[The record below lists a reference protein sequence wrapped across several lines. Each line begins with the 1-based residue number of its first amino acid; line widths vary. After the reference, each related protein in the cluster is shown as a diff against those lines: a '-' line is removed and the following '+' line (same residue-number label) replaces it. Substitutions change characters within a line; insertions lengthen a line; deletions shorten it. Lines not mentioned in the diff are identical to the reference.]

1 MTLVESFKKITGQTL
16 IITPK
21 HDGKSEQYEVLVD
34 NHYLVNLFTLAES
47 PIIPDELKIILILD
61 AFYYRFKPYVDTD
74 TADWKVKLS
83 EKFENSID
91 NFPRL

>member
-1 MTLVESFKKITGQTL
+1 MTLAESFKRITGQTL
-16 IITPK
+16 IVTPK
-21 HDGKSEQYEVLVD
+21 HGGKSEQYEVLVD

-47 PIIPDELKIILILD
+47 PIIPDDMKIMLILD
-61 AFYYRFKPYVDTD
+61 AFYYRFKPYADTD
-74 TADWKVKLS
+74 SAEWKSKLS